1 MDNYNLAQDK
11 VFVYPG
17 FCLSSTNLFVSSNT
31 THFFYTLIF
40 QFIYYNQIRE
50 IKLKQYYP

>member
-17 FCLSSTNLFVSSNT
+17 SSKYKFVCFSNT

-40 QFIYYNQIRE
+40 QFIHYNQIRE

>member
-17 FCLSSTNLFVSSNT
+17 SSKYKFVCFFK
-31 THFFYTLIF
+31 HYPLFYTLIF

-50 IKLKQYYP
+50 IKLKQY

>member
-17 FCLSSTNLFVSSNT
+17 SSKYKFVCFFKHYPLFLY
-31 THFFYTLIF
+31 FDLLI
-40 QFIYYNQIRE
+40 Y
-50 IKLKQYYP
+50 LL